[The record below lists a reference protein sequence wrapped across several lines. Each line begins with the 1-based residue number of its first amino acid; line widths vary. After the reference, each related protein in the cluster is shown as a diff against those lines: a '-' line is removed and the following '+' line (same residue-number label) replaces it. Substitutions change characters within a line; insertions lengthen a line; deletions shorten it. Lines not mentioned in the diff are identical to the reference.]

1 MQDFEVE
8 GTLDYKNI
16 SIFGSIFQY
25 KNIAIS
31 IIYHPWKKNI
41 LSIANINFAICLRGA
56 GKMTWVWRRAAFH
69 FLLQGWVQVLL
80 LGLLGPQYLKKTR
93 LPTASWELWSGKA
106 RKEGLRVWGP

>member
-1 MQDFEVE
+1 MVLKDADFEVE

-41 LSIANINFAICLRGA
+41 LSIANS
-56 GKMTWVWRRAAFH
+56 H
-69 FLLQGWVQVLL
+69 LLS
-80 LGLLGPQYLKKTR
+80 
-93 LPTASWELWSGKA
+93 A
-106 RKEGLRVWGP
+106 